1 MAPNLEALSWG
12 PRAMVNP
19 EPEVVVWTGR
29 GCAACVRA
37 KQLLDTKRV
46 VYKER
51 RLKND
56 PAVQRAYARATAGA
70 RTVPQIII
78 GGQNIGGF
86 DDLLNLEREGGLDV
100 LLGRAEARPQ
110 TSWWQLIKSRLTR

>member
-1 MAPNLEALSWG
+1 
-12 PRAMVNP
+12 MVKS

-37 KQLLDTKRV
+37 KQLLDKKRV

-51 RLKND
+51 RLKKD
-56 PAVQRAYARATAGA
+56 LAVQRAYARATAGA

-78 GGQNIGGF
+78 NGHNIGGF
-86 DDLLNLEREGGLDV
+86 DDLLSLERAGDLDV
-100 LLGRAEARPQ
+100 LLGRAEAPVNI
-110 TSWWQLIKSRLTR
+110 TWWGRIKSGFNRRS